1 MNNSANRPLSPHLQ
15 VYKLPLTALLSI
27 THRATGVALSVGTLV
42 VVYWLTSLAA
52 GPEAFESANGVL
64 GSFLGKLVLFGWTW
78 ALFYHTCNGIRH
90 MLWDVGVGLTK
101 EGSNK
106 SNKAVIAGSIVM
118 TILVWLVAL

>member
-1 MNNSANRPLSPHLQ
+1 MQKRPLSPHLQ

-52 GPEAFESANGVL
+52 GPEAFASANAVL

-90 MLWDVGVGLTK
+90 MAWDIGKGLTN
-101 EGSNK
+101 EGSAV
-106 SNKAVIAGSIVM
+106 SNKLVIAGSVVL
-118 TILVWLVAL
+118 TLLVWLVA